1 MGQKQF
7 LDFLVKTLPAKARD
21 PFSMQAKFTALSG
34 QDRLDSVTEKRVEK
48 TLTLLLT
55 WAKTFENSSKYPY
68 FYELYQ
74 KLLDKGVMFPE
85 PKKKNAA
92 PIFTPSA
99 SSPQK
104 KKTDA
109 KKSTRTSR
117 PKQSDT
123 PSSSSSSSSARSA
136 SHSNTISS
144 AATATAASPAAAAY
158 RDRQCITA
166 HENAV
171 VFCDMLTNSTPGIE
185 SRLLNPQKN
194 AHRTLHKPPE
204 THGWLLRV
212 HMCVVF
218 HFCK

>member
-1 MGQKQF
+1 MVKNCPRFHAYVGQKQF
-7 LDFLVKTLPAKARD
+7 LDFLVKTLPAKTRD

-34 QDRLDSVTEKRVEK
+34 QDRMDSITEKRVTK

-55 WAKTFENSSKYPY
+55 WAKTFENSNKYPY

-92 PIFTPSA
+92 PIFTPAA

-109 KKSTRTSR
+109 KKSSRTSR
-117 PKQSDT
+117 PKQSHT
-123 PSSSSSSSSARSA
+123 PSSSSSADSA
-136 SHSNTISS
+136 SRSNTRSGS
-144 AATATAASPAAAAY
+144 AVTEASPAAAAY
-158 RDRQCITA
+158 RDKQCITA

-171 VFCDMLTNSTPGIE
+171 VFCDMLTNSTPGTV
-185 SRLLNPQKN
+185 LV
-194 AHRTLHKPPE
+194 
-204 THGWLLRV
+204 G
-212 HMCVVF
+212 
-218 HFCK
+218 